1 LILLCC
7 LARSNPQA
15 RGKRNIPIVG
25 ITRSLA
31 QDIDLLYG
39 NMGVIFGTVRSPGPL
54 AQALEQAE
62 KI

>member
-7 LARSNPQA
+7 LPRSNQQA
-15 RGKRNIPIVG
+15 RGRRNIPNIG
-25 ITRSLA
+25 ITHSFA

-39 NMGVIFGTVRSPGPL
+39 NMGAIFGTVRSPRPL
-54 AQALEQAE
+54 AQVLEQAE